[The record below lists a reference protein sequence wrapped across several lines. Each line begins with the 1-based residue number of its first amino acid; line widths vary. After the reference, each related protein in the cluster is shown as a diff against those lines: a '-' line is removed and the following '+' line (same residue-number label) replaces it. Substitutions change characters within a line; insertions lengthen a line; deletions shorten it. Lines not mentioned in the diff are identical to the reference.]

1 MASIRAGDPA
11 PDFTLTDQHGEAL
24 TLSDYRGTWV
34 VAYFYPADDTPGC
47 TVEACSFRDAYE
59 DFTDAGAEVIG
70 ISSQDEESKRKF
82 AEKHNLPFKLVA
94 DPDSKI
100 RKSFGVPKTLGLL
113 PGRVTYVID
122 PEGVVRKVFNSQFGV
137 KKHTGE
143 ALATINAG

>member
-1 MASIRAGDPA
+1 MASISAGDPA
-11 PDFTLTDQHGEAL
+11 PDFTLTDQNGEPV
-24 TLSDYRGTWV
+24 TLSAYLGTWV

-59 DFTDAGAEVIG
+59 DFVDAGAEVIG
-70 ISSQDEESKRKF
+70 ISSQDEASKKKF

-94 DPDSKI
+94 DTDNAV

-122 PEGVVRKVFNSQFGV
+122 PDGVVRKVFSSQFGV

-143 ALATINAG
+143 ALATIAAG